1 MDITGCLEF
10 ISNIEDPVCGFNVV
24 DCSALR
30 NKESLSDTIFSWIET
45 GVVTEA
51 FVTTLASDAAM
62 LVLSVELSASL
73 EDEG

>member
-10 ISNIEDPVCGFNVV
+10 ISNIEDLVCGFNVFE
-24 DCSALR
+24 CSALR

-45 GVVTEA
+45 GVVPEA

-62 LVLSVELSASL
+62 LVLSVVLSASL

>member
-1 MDITGCLEF
+1 MDITRCLEF
-10 ISNIEDPVCGFNVV
+10 ISNTEDPVCGFNVV

-30 NKESLSDTIFSWIET
+30 NKESLSDTIFPWIEK

-62 LVLSVELSASL
+62 LVFSVVLSASL

>member
-10 ISNIEDPVCGFNVV
+10 ISNIEDPVCGFNAV
-24 DCSALR
+24 DCSALL

-45 GVVTEA
+45 GVVTEV
-51 FVTTLASDAAM
+51 FVATLASDAAM
-62 LVLSVELSASL
+62 LVLSVVLSASL